1 MSRRIYS
8 KVLPLPFN
16 DTKVRIIY
24 EKTKLFQLKNLNW
37 EKKKLSCASFSDRQD
52 KKKIEMFVS

>member
-1 MSRRIYS
+1 MSRRLYF

-16 DTKVRIIY
+16 NTKVRIIY
-24 EKTKLFQLKNLNW
+24 GKTKLFQLKNLNGY
-37 EKKKLSCASFSDRQD
+37 KKIVLCILSDRQD